1 MHVRDLSVATAGF
14 TASVILTWMFIN
26 AFDGYI
32 SDSQMILSG
41 VIAGGKWSIQLLLA
55 AALLGDKRWAY
66 FREMGVVCG
75 VGSLMLVPYIIFQGS
90 WAFFLGSLV
99 FCVVVMAWLL
109 VNRLAS
115 IGVSG
120 KWAILWFVL
129 LGIAV
134 SLQLTLVFGVVG

>member
-1 MHVRDLSVATAGF
+1 MHIRDLSVATVGF
-14 TASVILTWMFIN
+14 AASVILTWMFIN

-32 SDSQMILSG
+32 SHSQMILSG

-75 VGSLMLVPYIIFQGS
+75 IGSLMLVPYIIFQGS

-109 VNRLAS
+109 VSRLAS

-120 KWAILWFVL
+120 RWAILWFVL

>member
-1 MHVRDLSVATAGF
+1 MHIRDLSVATAGF

-90 WAFFLGSLV
+90 WAFFRGSLV

-109 VNRLAS
+109 VYRLAS

-120 KWAILWFVL
+120 RWAILWFVL

>member
-1 MHVRDLSVATAGF
+1 MHIRDLSVATAGF

-32 SDSQMILSG
+32 SHSQMTLSG